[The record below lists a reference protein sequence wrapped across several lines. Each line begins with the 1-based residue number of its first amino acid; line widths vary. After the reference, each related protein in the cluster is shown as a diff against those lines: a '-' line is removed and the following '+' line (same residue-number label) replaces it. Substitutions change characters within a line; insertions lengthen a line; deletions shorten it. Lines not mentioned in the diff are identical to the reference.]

1 MNIRLKNI
9 KELSAADRPREKF
22 MQIGAA
28 GLSNA
33 ELIAIIL
40 RSGSQAIPLVMICKT
55 LIEHI
60 SDNVSTLSSM
70 TVDQIAELKG
80 IGKVKAMELLAAI
93 ELGKRSLLQAAPL
106 NLTEDKAV
114 EKLVKPYFTNQ
125 KKVEYHLVLMNNR
138 KELLASSEIES
149 EVGKLPN
156 LKQIIRLVLES
167 GAAEIMLCRNEIKVP
182 MRYKNEE
189 KAYII
194 QLDAATSMLK
204 INLRGLL
211 IIR

>member
-22 MQIGAA
+22 MQIGPA

-60 SDNVSTLSSM
+60 KDNISTLSSM
-70 TVDQIAELKG
+70 TVEQIAELKG

-93 ELGKRSLLQAAPL
+93 ELGKRSLRQATPL
-106 NLTEDKAV
+106 NLKDDVAV
-114 EKLVKPYFTNQ
+114 EKLIKPYLTSDEKLQ
-125 KKVEYHLVLMNNR
+125 YHL
-138 KELLASSEIES
+138 
-149 EVGKLPN
+149 
-156 LKQIIRLVLES
+156 
-167 GAAEIMLCRNEIKVP
+167 
-182 MRYKNEE
+182 
-189 KAYII
+189 
-194 QLDAATSMLK
+194 
-204 INLRGLL
+204 
-211 IIR
+211 

>member
-9 KELSAADRPREKF
+9 KELSADDRPREKF
-22 MQIGAA
+22 MLIGPS

-40 RSGSQAIPLVMICKT
+40 RSGSQALPLVMICKN

-60 SDNVSTLSSM
+60 TDNISILSAMS
-70 TVDQIAELKG
+70 VEQIAQVKG

-114 EKLVKPYFTNQ
+114 EKLVKPYFTNH
-125 KKVEYHLVLMNNR
+125 KKVEYHLVLMNDR
-138 KELLASSEIES
+138 KELLASSEIVS
-149 EVGKLPN
+149 E
-156 LKQIIRLVLES
+156 
-167 GAAEIMLCRNEIKVP
+167 
-182 MRYKNEE
+182 
-189 KAYII
+189 
-194 QLDAATSMLK
+194 
-204 INLRGLL
+204 
-211 IIR
+211 